1 MVYKRKVAYA
11 KQAMDKA
18 MYGYSTTVIKRILSS
33 EVANSTTTTNP
44 DDEST
49 ETNSST
55 TKYYVYLITED
66 PTQSADGYKA
76 GSFKKNFRSN

>member
-1 MVYKRKVAYA
+1 MVYKRKLPMQN
-11 KQAMDKA
+11 KQWTRQCMDIQQLLSK
-18 MYGYSTTVIKRILSS
+18 GILSS

-44 DDEST
+44 DEST

-76 GSFKKNFRSN
+76 GSLKTSGAIS